1 MTILRFLLLAA
12 VSLSVHAQPY
22 PSKPVKIVV
31 ATGAG
36 TVDDLPARIL
46 AEKLSQTL
54 GQPFFV
60 ENRPGAGGSIGQTFV
75 MKSPPDGYTLLL
87 AGGSM
92 AGARYA
98 NANVTYDLL
107 RDFTPISQVV
117 TSEFALVVN
126 PALPVRDVKELI
138 AHAKANPGKVTYGTI
153 GAGQMPYWNLMLFNS
168 LTGVKVVEV
177 PYKATPEVL
186 TDIIAGRVDYYIT
199 GLASSLPL
207 KDKLRI
213 LAVTTKNRSQSAPD
227 VPTMA
232 EAALPDYDMPSWAS
246 IMGPAKMQPEH
257 VAILNK
263 AIGQA
268 LAMPDVRDRF
278 QKVGIT
284 PMASTPEEVRKRYE
298 HWMAIFGKIAKD
310 VGLKPQEI
318 FFCTTKHGLHRCSP
332 LKNLP
337 RAAGFDTTPPWF
349 VARYSIQLSYGREA
363 RIIPRAP
370 TARGRA
376 CDRASKVRRRAAR
389 WRTSPSPR
397 TAGIR
402 S

>member
-1 MTILRFLLLAA
+1 MTILRFLLLA
-12 VSLSVHAQPY
+12 VFSLALHAQPAFSQPY

-36 TVDDLPARIL
+36 TVDDLPARVI
-46 AEKLSQTL
+46 AEKLSQIL
-54 GQPFFV
+54 GQSFFV

-138 AHAKANPGKVTYGTI
+138 AYAKANPGKVTYGTI

-168 LTGVKVVEV
+168 LTGVRVVEV

-199 GLASSLPL
+199 GLASTLPL

-213 LAVTTKNRSQSAPD
+213 LAVTTRNRSSSAPEI
-227 VPTMA
+227 PTMA

-257 VAILNK
+257 VAMLNK

-268 LAMPDVRDRF
+268 LAMPDVRERF
-278 QKVGIT
+278 QKLGIT
-284 PMASTPEEVRKRYE
+284 PASSTPEELRKRYE
-298 HWMAIFGKIAKD
+298 HWMTIFGKIAND
-310 VGLKPQEI
+310 VGLKP
-318 FFCTTKHGLHRCSP
+318 L
-332 LKNLP
+332 
-337 RAAGFDTTPPWF
+337 
-349 VARYSIQLSYGREA
+349 
-363 RIIPRAP
+363 
-370 TARGRA
+370 
-376 CDRASKVRRRAAR
+376 
-389 WRTSPSPR
+389 
-397 TAGIR
+397 
-402 S
+402 

>member
-1 MTILRFLLLAA
+1 MTVLRHILLAA
-12 VSLSVHAQPY
+12 LAALSTCVHAQGY

-36 TVDDLPARIL
+36 TVDDLPARIV
-46 AEKLSQTL
+46 AEKLSQIL
-54 GQPFFV
+54 GQQFFV

-75 MKSPPDGYTLLL
+75 VKSPPDGYTLLL

-107 RDFTPISQVV
+107 RDFTPISLLL
-117 TSEFALVVN
+117 TSEFALVAN
-126 PALPVRDVKELI
+126 PALPVRDVKELV
-138 AHAKANPGKVTYGTI
+138 AYAKANPGKLTYGTI
-153 GAGQMPYWNLMLFNS
+153 GAGQMPYWNVMLFNS
-168 LTGVKVVEV
+168 MTGIHVVEV

-186 TDIIAGRVDYYIT
+186 TDIVAGRVDYYIT

-213 LAVTTKNRSQSAPD
+213 LAVTTRSRSATLPE

-232 EAALPDYDMPSWAS
+232 EAALPEYDMPSWAS

-268 LAMPDVRDRF
+268 LAMPDVRERF
-278 QKVGIT
+278 QKAAIT
-284 PMASTPEEVRKRYE
+284 PAPSTPEELRKRYAD
-298 HWMAIFGKIAKD
+298 WMAIFGKIASD
-310 VGLKPQEI
+310 VGLKPQ
-318 FFCTTKHGLHRCSP
+318 
-332 LKNLP
+332 
-337 RAAGFDTTPPWF
+337 
-349 VARYSIQLSYGREA
+349 
-363 RIIPRAP
+363 
-370 TARGRA
+370 
-376 CDRASKVRRRAAR
+376 
-389 WRTSPSPR
+389 
-397 TAGIR
+397 
-402 S
+402 

>member
-1 MTILRFLLLAA
+1 MANLLRFSAAILALSCSILSLAA
-12 VSLSVHAQPY
+12 DAY
-22 PSKPVKIVV
+22 PTKPVKIVV

-36 TVDDLPARIL
+36 TVDDLPARIV
-46 AEKLSQTL
+46 AEKLSQLL
-54 GQPFFV
+54 GQQFFV

-98 NANVTYDLL
+98 NAQVTYDLL
-107 RDFTPISQVV
+107 RDFTPISLLV
-117 TSEFALVVN
+117 TSEFALVAN

-138 AHAKANPGKVTYGTI
+138 AYAKKNPGKITYGTI
-153 GAGQMPYWNLMLFNS
+153 GAGQMPYWNVMLFNS
-168 LTGVKVVEV
+168 VTGISVVEV

-199 GLASSLPL
+199 GLASVLPV

-213 LAVTTKNRSQSAPD
+213 LAVTTRSRSQAVPD

-232 EAALPDYDMPSWAS
+232 EAALPDYDMPSWAA

-263 AIGQA
+263 AIAQA
-268 LAMPDVRDRF
+268 LAMPDVRERF
-278 QKVGIT
+278 QKAAIT
-284 PMASTPEEVRKRYE
+284 PAPSTPEELRKRYE

-310 VGLKPQEI
+310 VGLKPQ
-318 FFCTTKHGLHRCSP
+318 
-332 LKNLP
+332 
-337 RAAGFDTTPPWF
+337 
-349 VARYSIQLSYGREA
+349 
-363 RIIPRAP
+363 
-370 TARGRA
+370 
-376 CDRASKVRRRAAR
+376 
-389 WRTSPSPR
+389 
-397 TAGIR
+397 
-402 S
+402 

>member
-12 VSLSVHAQPY
+12 FSLSVHAQPY
-22 PSKPVKIVV
+22 PSKPVRIVV

-36 TVDDLPARIL
+36 TVDDLPARIV

-54 GQPFFV
+54 GQQFFV
-60 ENRPGAGGSIGQTFV
+60 DNRPGAGGSIGQTLV
-75 MKSPPDGYTLLL
+75 AKAPPDGYTLLL

-98 NANVTYDLL
+98 NANVTYELL
-107 RDFTPISQVV
+107 RDFTPISLLL

-138 AHAKANPGKVTYGTI
+138 AYAKANPGKVTYGTI
-153 GAGQMPYWNLMLFNS
+153 GAGQMPYWNVMLFNS
-168 LTGVKVVEV
+168 LTGVRVVEV

-186 TDIIAGRVDYYIT
+186 TDIIGGRVDYYIT

-213 LAVTTKNRSQSAPD
+213 LAVTTRSRSQAAPE
-227 VPTMA
+227 VPTKA
-232 EAALPDYDMPSWAS
+232 EAALPDYDMPAWAS
-246 IMGPAKMQPEH
+246 IMGPAKMQAEH

-268 LAMPDVRDRF
+268 LAMPDVRERF

-284 PMASTPEEVRKRYE
+284 PAPSTPEELRKRYE

-310 VGLKPQEI
+310 VGLKPQ
-318 FFCTTKHGLHRCSP
+318 
-332 LKNLP
+332 
-337 RAAGFDTTPPWF
+337 
-349 VARYSIQLSYGREA
+349 
-363 RIIPRAP
+363 
-370 TARGRA
+370 
-376 CDRASKVRRRAAR
+376 
-389 WRTSPSPR
+389 
-397 TAGIR
+397 
-402 S
+402 

>member
-1 MTILRFLLLAA
+1 MKILRFVLLAA
-12 VSLSVHAQPY
+12 FSLSVDAQPY

-36 TVDDLPARIL
+36 TVDDLPARIV
-46 AEKLSQTL
+46 AEKLSGIL
-54 GQPFFV
+54 GQQFFV

-107 RDFTPISQVV
+107 KDFTPISLLL

-138 AHAKANPGKVTYGTI
+138 AYAKANPGKVTYGTI
-153 GAGQMPYWNLMLFNS
+153 GAGQMPYWNVMLFNS
-168 LTGVKVVEV
+168 LTGVRVVEV

-213 LAVTTKNRSQSAPD
+213 LAVTTTNRSQTMPE

-232 EAALPDYDMPSWAS
+232 EAALPGYDMPSWAS
-246 IMGPAKMQPEH
+246 IMGPAGMQRDH

-278 QKVGIT
+278 QNAAIT
-284 PMASTPEEVRKRYE
+284 PAPSTPEELRKRYE

-310 VGLKPQEI
+310 VGLSPQ
-318 FFCTTKHGLHRCSP
+318 
-332 LKNLP
+332 
-337 RAAGFDTTPPWF
+337 
-349 VARYSIQLSYGREA
+349 
-363 RIIPRAP
+363 
-370 TARGRA
+370 
-376 CDRASKVRRRAAR
+376 
-389 WRTSPSPR
+389 
-397 TAGIR
+397 
-402 S
+402 

>member
-1 MTILRFLLLAA
+1 MLAA
-12 VSLSVHAQPY
+12 FSLSVHAQPY

-36 TVDDLPARIL
+36 TVDDLPARIV
-46 AEKLSQTL
+46 AEKLSGIL
-54 GQPFFV
+54 GQQFFV

-107 RDFTPISQVV
+107 KDFTPISLLL

-138 AHAKANPGKVTYGTI
+138 AYAKANPGKVTYGTI
-153 GAGQMPYWNLMLFNS
+153 GAGQMPYWNVMLFNS
-168 LTGVKVVEV
+168 LTGVRVVEV

-213 LAVTTKNRSQSAPD
+213 LAVTTANRSQTMPE

-232 EAALPDYDMPSWAS
+232 EAALPGYDMPSWAS
-246 IMGPAKMQPEH
+246 IMGPAGMQRDP

-278 QKVGIT
+278 QKAAIT
-284 PMASTPEEVRKRYE
+284 PAPSTPEELRKRYE
-298 HWMAIFGKIAKD
+298 HWMAIFGKIAND
-310 VGLKPQEI
+310 VGLKPQ
-318 FFCTTKHGLHRCSP
+318 
-332 LKNLP
+332 
-337 RAAGFDTTPPWF
+337 
-349 VARYSIQLSYGREA
+349 
-363 RIIPRAP
+363 
-370 TARGRA
+370 
-376 CDRASKVRRRAAR
+376 
-389 WRTSPSPR
+389 
-397 TAGIR
+397 
-402 S
+402 

>member
-1 MTILRFLLLAA
+1 MAILRYILLAA
-12 VSLSVHAQPY
+12 FAACSLCVRAQGY
-22 PSKPVKIVV
+22 PNKPVKIVV

-36 TVDDLPARIL
+36 TVDDLPARIV
-46 AEKLSQTL
+46 AEKLSGIL
-54 GQPFFV
+54 GQQFFV

-107 RDFTPISQVV
+107 KDFTPISLLL

-138 AHAKANPGKVTYGTI
+138 AYAKGNPGKVTYGTI
-153 GAGQMPYWNLMLFNS
+153 GAGQMPYWNVMLFNS
-168 LTGVKVVEV
+168 LTGVRVVEV

-207 KDKLRI
+207 KDRLRI
-213 LAVTTKNRSQSAPD
+213 LAVTTTNRSQTMPE

-232 EAALPDYDMPSWAS
+232 EAALPGYDMPSWAS
-246 IMGPAKMQPEH
+246 IMGPAGMQRDH
-257 VAILNK
+257 VAVLNK

-278 QKVGIT
+278 QKAAIT
-284 PMASTPEEVRKRYE
+284 PAPSTPEELRKRYE

-310 VGLKPQEI
+310 VGLSPQ
-318 FFCTTKHGLHRCSP
+318 
-332 LKNLP
+332 
-337 RAAGFDTTPPWF
+337 
-349 VARYSIQLSYGREA
+349 
-363 RIIPRAP
+363 
-370 TARGRA
+370 
-376 CDRASKVRRRAAR
+376 
-389 WRTSPSPR
+389 
-397 TAGIR
+397 
-402 S
+402 

>member
-1 MTILRFLLLAA
+1 MVLVRCVLLAA
-12 VSLSVHAQPY
+12 FAASSLCAHAQGY
-22 PSKPVKIVV
+22 PAKPVKIVV
-31 ATGAG
+31 ASGAG
-36 TVDDLPARIL
+36 TVDDLPARIV
-46 AEKLSQTL
+46 AEKLSGIL
-54 GQPFFV
+54 GQQFFV
-60 ENRPGAGGSIGQTFV
+60 ENRPGAGGIIGQSFV

-107 RDFTPISQVV
+107 KDFTPISLLL

-138 AHAKANPGKVTYGTI
+138 AYAKANPGKVTYGTI
-153 GAGQMPYWNLMLFNS
+153 GAGQMPYWSVMLFNS
-168 LTGVKVVEV
+168 LTGVRVVEV

-199 GLASSLPL
+199 GLASIIPL

-213 LAVTTKNRSQSAPD
+213 LAVTTANRSQTMPE

-232 EAALPDYDMPSWAS
+232 EAALPGYDMPSWAS
-246 IMGPAKMQPEH
+246 IMGPAGMQRDH

-278 QKVGIT
+278 QKAAIT
-284 PMASTPEEVRKRYE
+284 PAPSTPEELRKRYE

-310 VGLKPQEI
+310 VGLKPQ
-318 FFCTTKHGLHRCSP
+318 
-332 LKNLP
+332 
-337 RAAGFDTTPPWF
+337 
-349 VARYSIQLSYGREA
+349 
-363 RIIPRAP
+363 
-370 TARGRA
+370 
-376 CDRASKVRRRAAR
+376 
-389 WRTSPSPR
+389 
-397 TAGIR
+397 
-402 S
+402 